1 MHYVLTGFSQ
11 VEEFRVFTFHG
22 VGDDRTRQPFWVRA
36 NLALTRRYGIP
47 VQDLPLLCR
56 HILEQRDDNITDRI
70 FTFTEAEMSRQ
81 RQVVKA
87 NQEKVAQ
94 KRSTV
99 RRRPSTSGSEL
110 GASWR
115 GAPVRT

>member
-1 MHYVLTGFSQ
+1 MTGFSKI
-11 VEEFRVFTFHG
+11 EESRVFPSHG
-22 VGDDRTRQPFWVRA
+22 SGKARTRHPFWVRP

-56 HILEQRDDNITDRI
+56 NVLEQRDDSITDRI

-87 NQEKVAQ
+87 NQEKAAQ
-94 KRSTV
+94 KRSAV
-99 RRRPSTSGSEL
+99 RRRPANTEL

-115 GAPVRT
+115 GAPARP

>member
-22 VGDDRTRQPFWVRA
+22 VGDDRSRQPFWVRA

-56 HILEQRDDNITDRI
+56 HILEQRDNSITDRI
-70 FTFTEAEMSRQ
+70 FTFTEAEMSQQ
-81 RQVVKA
+81 RQAVKA
-87 NQEKVAQ
+87 RQDLVAQ
-94 KRSTV
+94 KRGTV
-99 RRRPSTSGSEL
+99 RRRPAGSEL

-115 GAPVRT
+115 SAPGR